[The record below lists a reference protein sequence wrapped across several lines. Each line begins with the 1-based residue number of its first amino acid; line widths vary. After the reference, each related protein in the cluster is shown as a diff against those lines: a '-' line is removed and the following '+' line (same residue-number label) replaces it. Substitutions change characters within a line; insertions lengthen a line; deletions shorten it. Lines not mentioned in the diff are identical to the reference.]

1 MPTYHKKKCYSET
14 LFIQEHL
21 DLGNISTNFLYTEH
35 LPFVS

>member
-1 MPTYHKKKCYSET
+1 MPTYHKNYYSET